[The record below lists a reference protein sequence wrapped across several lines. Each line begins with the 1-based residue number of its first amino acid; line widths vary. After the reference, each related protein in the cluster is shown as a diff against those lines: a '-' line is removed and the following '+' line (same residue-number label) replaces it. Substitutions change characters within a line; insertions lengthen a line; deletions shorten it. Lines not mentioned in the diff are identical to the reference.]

1 MIALAKHEFPFKS
14 IPPFAE
20 KRGTRQREVDLHQVI
35 RNIEMLLPR
44 ELQRNVELILAE
56 QELPVMIDMAQF
68 EAALLNLIRNAREAM
83 PEEGR
88 ITISTGSARLYGGS
102 TGRRGRG
109 SPKTWAFV
117 SVSDTGSGMDEET
130 LPRIFE
136 PFYTTKGDPHQGL
149 GLPMASRTISQHN
162 GAIDIETRSGH
173 GTTVKVYLPFAGRK
187 PTRRKAI
194 PLPPA
199 GTSTLIAASEVVNTR

>member
-1 MIALAKHEFPFKS
+1 VDVIALAKHEFPFKS

-20 KRGTRQREVDLHQVI
+20 ERGTRQREMDLQQII
-35 RNIEMLLPR
+35 RNIQMLLPQ
-44 ELQRNVELILAE
+44 ELQRNIELILAE
-56 QELPVMIDMAQF
+56 QELPVMIDMAQLQ
-68 EAALLNLIRNAREAM
+68 AALLNLIRNAQEAM

-88 ITISTGSARLYGGS
+88 ITISTGSARLYGDSAGK
-102 TGRRGRG
+102 RGRG

-117 SVSDTGSGMDEET
+117 SISDTGSGIDEET
-130 LPRIFE
+130 RSRIFE

-149 GLPMASRTISQHN
+149 GLPMASRTIRQHN
-162 GAIDIETRSGH
+162 GTIDIETRSGH

-187 PTRRKAI
+187 PARRKAI

-199 GTSTLIAASEVVNTR
+199 GTAIVAPLRQR